1 MARQVLGPVPK
12 ERLARTE
19 AWAETAAV
27 RLESEG
33 SMPVGVGIPAAAVAV
48 LAAVLR
54 LCDLGKAVGC

>member
-19 AWAETAAV
+19 AWAEAAAV

-54 LCDLGKAVGC
+54 